1 MKEIQK
7 KDLPGVS
14 GGQLTDTAVIGPT
27 CIPLP
32 YPQTPASGIDPPDP
46 LGDGPSRK
54 QVNS

>member
-7 KDLPGVS
+7 KDLPEIS
-14 GGQLTDTAVIGPT
+14 GGQDIGTAIIGPG

-32 YPQTPASGIDPPDP
+32 YPQTPGSPIDPPDP
-46 LGDGPSRK
+46 LGDGPARK